1 MYVSV
6 HFPGLTPP
14 AAMTWQ
20 DSDLIA
26 AIPTAN
32 DEEVT
37 EVAGSLIL
45 LMDIAVGSYK
55 SFIFDA
61 ERGPQVSR
69 LRTRTLA
76 QKLASHAAPF
86 KAWIRQQERRENRAY
101 ASIARGNPPGAI
113 YLASHY
119 YYSNPLNGGTLWLAG
134 HYIDA
139 LTINNGLMHLTV
151 RVGRMYWQFT
161 ISVPGLS
168 DAAAQARLNFAYQV
182 GQTVSPLIQAGLA
195 LLAAGTIS
203 DVEQSKARYALPSL
217 LHSGKATGLTQ
228 AITALLL
235 DNETG
240 ILGIIREHA
249 DGVNATDLVK
259 ELSDLLAS

>member
-6 HFPGLTPP
+6 HFPGVTPP
-14 AAMTWQ
+14 AALAWQ

-32 DEEVT
+32 YEEVT
-37 EVAGSLIL
+37 AVGCSLIFFI
-45 LMDIAVGSYK
+45 DIAVGPYK
-55 SFIFDA
+55 TFIFDA

-69 LRTRTLA
+69 LRARTLA
-76 QKLASHAAPF
+76 QKLAVHAAPF
-86 KAWIRQQERRENRAY
+86 RAWIRQQEHRRNRAY

-119 YYSNPLNGGTLWLAG
+119 FYSNPFNSGALWLAG

-139 LTINNGLMHLTV
+139 LTVSDGLMHLTV
-151 RVGRMYWQFT
+151 RIGRMYWELT
-161 ISVPGLS
+161 LTVPGLS
-168 DAAAQARLNFAYQV
+168 NTAAQARLNFAFQV

-203 DVEQSKARYALPSL
+203 DIEQSKARYALPSL
-217 LHSGKATGLTQ
+217 LNSGNATGLTQ

-249 DGVNATDLVK
+249 EGVNATDLVK
-259 ELSDLLAS
+259 ELSDLLAA